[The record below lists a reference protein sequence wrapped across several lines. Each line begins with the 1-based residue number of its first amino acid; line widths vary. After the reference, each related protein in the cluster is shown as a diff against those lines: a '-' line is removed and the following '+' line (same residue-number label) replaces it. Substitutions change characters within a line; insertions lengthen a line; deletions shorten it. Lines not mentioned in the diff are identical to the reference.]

1 MSAELLARTEQRRV
15 EALNS
20 IGRDKLDEAE
30 QFFTPIDVATLMA
43 DMLVTEKITTDTVRL
58 LDPGAGSGILSAA
71 AVSKIAK
78 VAPRAR
84 IEVVA
89 VEKDIVVLPQL
100 TATLEDIIATYPQV
114 TYQLFNMSFFDF
126 GISQL
131 NLLADGAEFV
141 EPFDFCIQ
149 NPPYAKLAAKSAE
162 SLQLKS
168 EGIHAPNLYAGF
180 MAVAHK
186 LLKDGGAMV
195 SITPRSWYNGSYFSK
210 FREFMFDD
218 GCVSAVHTFDS
229 RREVFAD
236 TNVLQETII
245 TRTGKREAFPGEVTI
260 SVSRSQ
266 AHDIASRTVPWSSI
280 LVSGVL
286 FVPATDKDAD
296 AVAWMNQNAGHQ
308 LGSLPFTVS
317 TGRVVDFR
325 SRDKLVTEPNDSTV
339 PMIYPANFTT
349 ASVNH
354 PREGLMKSQWYVAD
368 GKETDKMLVPPG
380 SYVLIKRFSAK
391 EEKRRITATVY
402 SSDEYAAFDNK
413 TNFFHAGGQGLDP
426 DLAKGL
432 ELWLNSSRVDNFF
445 RVFSGHTQVNA
456 GDLKLMPYPSV
467 AQLVALAQTGLE
479 PDLAVSEVFGD

>member
-1 MSAELLARTEQRRV
+1 
-15 EALNS
+15 
-20 IGRDKLDEAE
+20 
-30 QFFTPIDVATLMA
+30 MA
-43 DMLVTEKITTDTVRL
+43 DMLVTEKISSDTVRL
-58 LDPGAGSGILSAA
+58 LDPGAGSGILTAA
-71 AVSKIAK
+71 AVSKIAET
-78 VAPRAR
+78 APWAR

-89 VEKDIVVLPQL
+89 VEKDVAVLPQL
-100 TATLEDIIATYPQV
+100 TATLEDIAATYPQV
-114 TYQLFNMSFFDF
+114 TYQLFNVSFFDF
-126 GISQL
+126 GTSQL
-131 NLLADGAEFV
+131 NLLADSGESID
-141 EPFDFCIQ
+141 PFDFCIQ

-162 SLQLKS
+162 SLQLKA

-180 MAVAHK
+180 MAVAHT

-210 FREFMFDD
+210 FREFLFDD
-218 GCVSAVHTFDS
+218 GCVTAIHTFDS

-245 TRTGKREAFPGEVTI
+245 TRTDKCDTFPDEVTI

-296 AVAWMNQNAGHQ
+296 AVAWMNLNADYE
-308 LGSLPFTVS
+308 LKRLPFTVS

-325 SRDKLVTEPNDSTV
+325 SRDKLVNERTDSTV

-349 ASVNH
+349 ASVTH
-354 PREGLMKSQWYVAD
+354 PRDGLKKPQWYVTAE
-368 GKETDKMLVPPG
+368 KESDKMLVPPG

-402 SSDEYAAFDNK
+402 SSDEFAAFDNK
-413 TNFFHAGGQGLDP
+413 TNFFHVGGQGLEP

-456 GDLKLMPYPSV
+456 GDLKLLPYPSV
-467 AQLVALAQTGLE
+467 SQLVELAQTGLA
-479 PDLAVSEVFGD
+479 PDLAVCEVFGD